1 MKSFVM
7 LFALCVVFTA
17 QSQILKKTY
26 HDYQKTKVH
35 YVYYVNGS
43 GQYNGLLTQ
52 YTYDGA
58 KLGEETYVNG
68 IKNGAYKAYYTRGAV
83 SKLKIS
89 GNYKNDEKNGQWI
102 TYTYVKHGQSYYNIL
117 QSMMFND
124 KEVDIFNTGVQTKVN
139 EETYNNGQLTKE
151 IIYHINGKIAISRN
165 FINRTITGDYLA
177 YNSINNLI
185 IKGKIGDK
193 GKMIGEWIIPR
204 KADGTSSDKN
214 NTEECVYTQKI
225 KFDENGNIDTSIR
238 SKSYYLSGKLRDSV
252 RLISLEFPS
261 GYNNSGFWFLCG
273 KNTLIAGPYYS
284 YYETGKIQ
292 SEGQYKIV
300 NSLSVKTGIWK
311 NYDTNGNLINEV
323 NEDETREKATESKK
337 EAERVEKDRIEKEI
351 NAQEEKL
358 VKEKRDIAEL
368 QILIMKADS
377 IILNEKNLGENF
389 QNLVQKKYSI
399 APPLAKYT
407 VENTGSGYLYVVNKK
422 PDLTFH
428 FYEIHESFEDQV
440 KKLKSKDKEIIRKV
454 EDNKSYN
461 KYRSNNDK
469 IALDFDELSTRKN
482 IYSEIVELGIK
493 HTKLNGKLVQLA
505 DIKTKDLENQLKL
518 VSSIEEKIKIIENY
532 QLDPK

>member
-7 LFALCVVFTA
+7 FFALCVVFTA
-17 QSQILKKTY
+17 QSQTLKKTY

-68 IKNGAYKAYYTRGAV
+68 IKNGAYKVYYTRGGI
-83 SKLKIS
+83 SKLKIT
-89 GNYKNDEKNGQWI
+89 GTYKNDAKQGQWT
-102 TYTYVKHGQSYYNIL
+102 TYTLVKYGQSYFNIIE
-117 QSMMFND
+117 SMMFND
-124 KEVDIFNTGVQTKVN
+124 KQVDIFNTGVQTKVN

-323 NEDETREKATESKK
+323 NEDEIREKATKSKIES
-337 EAERVEKDRIEKEI
+337 ERLKQEKIEKERI
-351 NAQEEKL
+351 EQEEKIA
-358 VKEKRDIAEL
+358 KEKRDIAEL
-368 QILIMKADS
+368 TLLNQKADS
-377 IILNEKNLGENF
+377 CINLEMKLFHTYSISNKNTNSISLDNVFQSIHRSFEYKISELKSQISKDNLIGSDKKKQLYSEMIELGNRHIKANQKMNEFENTKISIWEQQKYNLGTGKVFELKASLNR
-389 QNLVQKKYSI
+389 
-399 APPLAKYT
+399 AET
-407 VENTGSGYLYVVNKK
+407 V
-422 PDLTFH
+422 
-428 FYEIHESFEDQV
+428 
-440 KKLKSKDKEIIRKV
+440 
-454 EDNKSYN
+454 
-461 KYRSNNDK
+461 
-469 IALDFDELSTRKN
+469 
-482 IYSEIVELGIK
+482 
-493 HTKLNGKLVQLA
+493 
-505 DIKTKDLENQLKL
+505 
-518 VSSIEEKIKIIENY
+518 EEKIRILEEY
-532 QLDPK
+532 QFEPK